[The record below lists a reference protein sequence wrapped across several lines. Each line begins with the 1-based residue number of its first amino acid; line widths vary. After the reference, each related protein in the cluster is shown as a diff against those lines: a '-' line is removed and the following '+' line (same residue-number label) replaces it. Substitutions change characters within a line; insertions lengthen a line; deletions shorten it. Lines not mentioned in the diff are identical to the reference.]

1 MSNTWFL
8 FLLLISA
15 GNVTAQVNKS
25 SGSEEYISGI
35 IKTKTEE
42 GSTPLVGAN
51 VFWEGTTTGVATNTE
66 GRFKLQRHPEIEFL
80 VISFVGYQNDTIR
93 TSGKSNLEVFL
104 NPSVDLEEVE
114 VVHRQASSS
123 VSTLSSQLQV
133 QINEKELLKAA
144 CCNLSESFETNPSVD
159 VSFTDAVTG
168 TRQIRMLGLAGPYTQ
183 ITRENMPHIRGLSAV
198 YGLTYVPGP
207 WIHSIQMNKGAGSVT
222 NGFES
227 ITGQINVEL
236 RKPETADRLYLNG
249 YTNEGGR
256 LEANVIAA
264 HQFKNDS
271 LSTALL
277 LHASDKS
284 MKVDRNNDS
293 FLDKPLGSNLIA
305 INRWRY
311 IGKNGW
317 RAQLGLKV
325 TSIEKNGGQVEF
337 NPGSS
342 FKSSPYWG
350 MEIDMNRMESWMKI
364 GKVYETFTWRS
375 LGFQLSGTLHEQDS
389 YFGRTLYDANQESF
403 YFNSIYQS
411 ILSNTNHKFKTGLSF
426 QYDTYDEY
434 YNDDLYERTE
444 AVPGAYFEYT
454 YNYFEE
460 FNLVAGVRYD
470 QHNIYGGFVTPRMHL
485 RYAPFPKTVFR
496 LSGGRGL
503 RTAGV
508 FAENNAIFA
517 SSRQVIIEGDDS
529 NKPYGL
535 KPEIAWNMGG
545 SILQRFT
552 LNQREVSLTLDFFR
566 TSFQNQVVLDLD
578 RNPQQ
583 AVFYNLNGKSYSNS
597 FQVQVDYPV
606 LERLDARLAYRWY
619 DVKSTF
625 DGDLKQM
632 PLVAKHR
639 AFANLGYES
648 LTQWKFDL
656 TVNWQ
661 GQKRIPSTASNPEQY
676 QKADWSPD
684 FFQVNGQIS
693 KIWMENLDVYIGV
706 ENLLNQQQSNPI
718 LASDAP
724 FSEYFDSSLIW
735 GSVMGRN
742 IYMGFRYRL

>member
-1 MSNTWFL
+1 MFKPWLL
-8 FLLLISA
+8 FLLVFTA
-15 GNVTAQVNKS
+15 GNVAAQVDTTPKS
-25 SGSEEYISGI
+25 GAVISGVVNEMI
-35 IKTKTEE
+35 ED
-42 GSTPLVGAN
+42 GANPLVGAN
-51 VFWEGTTTGVATNTE
+51 VFWQGTTTGVATDAD
-66 GRFKLQRHPEIEFL
+66 GKFSLKRHESIKHL
-80 VISFVGYQNDTIR
+80 VVSFVGYRNDTINVE
-93 TSGKSNLEVFL
+93 GKNNLEIFL
-104 NPSVDLEEVE
+104 QPSVDLEEIE

-183 ITRENMPHIRGLSAV
+183 ITRENMPHIRGLSAI

-207 WIHSIQMNKGAGSVT
+207 WIKSIQMNKGAGSVA

-236 RKPETADRLYLNG
+236 RKPETADNLYLNG

-256 LEANVIAA
+256 LEANVISAY
-264 HQFKNDS
+264 QFKSDS

-277 LHASDKS
+277 LHASGKS
-284 MKVDRNNDS
+284 RKIDRNNDS

-305 INRWRY
+305 INRWKY

-317 RAQLGLKV
+317 RTQLGVKV
-325 TSIEKNGGQVEF
+325 TAIEKDGGQVDF
-337 NPGSS
+337 VPGSN
-342 FKSSPYWG
+342 FEFPTHWG
-350 MEIDMNRMESWMKI
+350 MEIDMNRAETWMKI

-375 LGFQLSGTLHEQDS
+375 LGFQVSGTLHEQDS
-389 YFGRTLYDANQESF
+389 YFGKTVYDANQESF

-426 QYDTYDEY
+426 QYDQYDEY
-434 YNDDLYERTE
+434 YNDDFYERTE
-444 AVPGAYFEYT
+444 TVPGAYFEYT

-460 FNLVAGVRYD
+460 FNLVAGMRYD
-470 QHNIYGGFVTPRMHL
+470 QHNIYGGFATPRMHL

-503 RTAGV
+503 RTASI

-529 NKPYGL
+529 DKPYGL

-552 LNQREVSLTLDFFR
+552 LNHREVSLTLDFFR
-566 TSFQNQVVLDLD
+566 TSFQNQIVLDLD
-578 RNPQQ
+578 RDPQQ
-583 AVFYNLNGKSYSNS
+583 AVFYNLNGESYSNS
-597 FQVQVDYPV
+597 LQVQVDYPV
-606 LERLDARLAYRWY
+606 LERLDAKLAYRWY

-632 PLVAKHR
+632 PLIAKHR
-639 AFANLGYES
+639 AFANFGYES
-648 LTQWKFDL
+648 LTKWKFDL

-661 GQKRIPSTASNPEQY
+661 GQKRIPSTSGNPQQY

-684 FFQVNGQIS
+684 FFQVNGQVS

-706 ENLLNQQQSNPI
+706 ENLLNHRQSNPI